1 MSGAPVIS
9 AGSLIGVVSVT
20 DVLEFEEGNPGVPR
34 LREGATDDTEWA
46 GGEDEENLPAD
57 FFTEGWAP
65 SAADT
70 LQRIR
75 SSDSP
80 EWDALDEHIV
90 EEIMT
95 RKVIGLPSTATVNEA
110 AKRMV
115 KHRIHRVLVID
126 DGALAGI
133 VTTSD
138 IVRAVAQGKL

>member
-80 EWDALDEHIV
+80 EWDALDEAHRGRDHDAEGDRPPV
-90 EEIMT
+90 DGDRE
-95 RKVIGLPSTATVNEA
+95 RGGEA
-110 AKRMV
+110 
-115 KHRIHRVLVID
+115 
-126 DGALAGI
+126 DGEAWNPPG
-133 VTTSD
+133 VGD
-138 IVRAVAQGKL
+138 R